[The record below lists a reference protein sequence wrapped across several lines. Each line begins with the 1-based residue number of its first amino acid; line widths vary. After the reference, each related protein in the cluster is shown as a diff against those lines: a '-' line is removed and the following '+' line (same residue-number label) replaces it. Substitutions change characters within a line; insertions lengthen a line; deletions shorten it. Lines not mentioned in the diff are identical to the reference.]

1 MENSVEAV
9 MSRNLQTISVSETA
23 EEAAK
28 KMRDKK
34 IGSLFVVDKGIG
46 DQPVGIVTERDL
58 VRRVCAEG
66 LNSKEITLD
75 RIMSSPIA
83 TIEPRA
89 TIGSAASLMVSNKT
103 RHLLVSDEKKE
114 AVGVITSTDLARYL
128 RANINIDES
137 SARILEAFRDEE
149 PWQ

>member
-1 MENSVEAV
+1 MENSVEAI
-9 MSRNLQTISVSETA
+9 MSRDLQTIEVSETA
-23 EEAAK
+23 QNAAK

-34 IGSLFVVDKGIG
+34 IGSLFVIDKGIG

-58 VRRVCAEG
+58 VSRVCAEG
-66 LNSKEITLD
+66 LSAKDVKLD
-75 RIMSSPIA
+75 RLMSSPIA

-89 TIGSAASLMVSNKT
+89 TVGSAASLMVSNKT
-103 RHLLVSDEKKE
+103 RHLLVLDEKKS

-128 RANINIDES
+128 RANVNIDET

-149 PWQ
+149 PW